1 VTNRDLLTK
10 VIVPIASAAGI
21 AGGTHVLGKLN
32 TKRLMRVADKQIA
45 EMEAEHPLL
54 RTLPHDA
61 KRKAYAAIV
70 RHAPRMAHDP
80 YVGGELMLDLVR
92 GGRRVAALRDA
103 ATVPAQPRARNIIH
117 DSIRHAHGELAGE
130 VAQRAINKI
139 AHTET
144 HMKTA
149 ALKDIVSGIRGS
161 LGSATAAI
169 GNKWNSL
176 DERTRDKV
184 ISAGL
189 PVASSAAAA
198 LTSYAVPAAVEA
210 VRASRIR
217 ANRDKYLE
225 EMKKVHPDMRTIND
239 QDLHIAYNSIA
250 QHTPDVLKDPLLGG
264 QTLKQMAQFR
274 MANVQALNEISRLR
288 GIKPLD
294 NAIMNA
300 TGMLSQGL
308 VDSGK
313 SYLAHTGDVARAAAE
328 QARHA
333 DNIKQKEDDRKL
345 RRSEY
350 TLKRSDSEQ
359 RDSQV
364 ADELALNRAKLEAEI
379 GHKREELDFK
389 RTVEELKATVQSL
402 QMAPRTVETAQF
414 VHNPNTGKDE
424 WQTSEIK
431 RDTLYDPDA
440 LKLWNTTISNAANAS
455 TNSKQTAYSAPAL
468 TFKKRK

>member
-1 VTNRDLLTK
+1 M
-10 VIVPIASAAGI
+10 
-21 AGGTHVLGKLN
+21 LGKLN
-32 TKRLMRVADKQIA
+32 ARRLLRAADKQIA
-45 EMEAEHPLL
+45 EMEAEHPSL
-54 RTLPHDA
+54 RSLPHED

-70 RHAPRMAHDP
+70 RHAPRMARDP

-103 ATVPAQPRARNIIH
+103 ATVPAPPMARSIIQ

-130 VAQRAINKI
+130 AARRAINKI

-149 ALKDIVSGIRGS
+149 GLKDIVNGIRGS

-176 DERTRDKV
+176 DEKTRDKV

-300 TGMLSQGL
+300 TGMLSQGM
-308 VDSGK
+308 VDSSK

-328 QARHA
+328 QARHV
-333 DNIKQKEDDRKL
+333 DNMKQKENDRKL
-345 RRSEY
+345 RGY
-350 TLKRSDSEQ
+350 QYALQKQDSEQ
-359 RDSQV
+359 RDAQAADAV
-364 ADELALNRAKLEAEI
+364 ALERAKIDAEM
-379 GHKREELDFK
+379 GYKREELDRK
-389 RTVEELKATVQSL
+389 NTVEELKATIEAL
-402 QMAPRTVETAQF
+402 KIAPRTTETSRWDPYTGTWDTDKVRADTFYDQKA
-414 VHNPNTGKDE
+414 HN
-424 WQTSEIK
+424 
-431 RDTLYDPDA
+431 LFDA
-440 LKLWNTTISNAANAS
+440 AVASAANTSS
-455 TNSKQTAYSAPAL
+455 TGNRTIYSAPQP
-468 TFKKRK
+468 TFVAKKRK

>member
-1 VTNRDLLTK
+1 M
-10 VIVPIASAAGI
+10 
-21 AGGTHVLGKLN
+21 LGKLN
-32 TKRLMRVADKQIA
+32 ARRLLRAADKQIA
-45 EMEAEHPLL
+45 EMEAEHPSL
-54 RTLPHDA
+54 RSLPHED

-70 RHAPRMAHDP
+70 RHAPRMARDP

-103 ATVPAQPRARNIIH
+103 ATVPAPPMARSIIQ

-130 VAQRAINKI
+130 AARRAINKI

-149 ALKDIVSGIRGS
+149 GLKDIVNGIRGS

-176 DERTRDKV
+176 DEKTRDKV

-300 TGMLSQGL
+300 TGMLSQGM
-308 VDSGK
+308 VDSSK

-328 QARHA
+328 QARHV
-333 DNIKQKEDDRKL
+333 DNMKQKENDRKL
-345 RRSEY
+345 RGY
-350 TLKRSDSEQ
+350 QYALQKQDSEQ
-359 RDSQV
+359 RDAQAADAV
-364 ADELALNRAKLEAEI
+364 ALERAKIDAEM
-379 GHKREELDFK
+379 GYKREELDRK
-389 RTVEELKATVQSL
+389 NTVEELKATIEAL
-402 QMAPRTVETAQF
+402 KIAPRTTETSRWDPYTGTWDTDKVRADTFYDQKA
-414 VHNPNTGKDE
+414 HN
-424 WQTSEIK
+424 
-431 RDTLYDPDA
+431 LFDA
-440 LKLWNTTISNAANAS
+440 AVASAANTSS
-455 TNSKQTAYSAPAL
+455 TGSRTIYSAPQP
-468 TFKKRK
+468 TFVAKKRK